1 MDFRRLGLKYRFIV
15 ITIAVVVLVTLAGSL
30 TLHGI
35 YRAGGNVYRPEYLM
49 AVAAFYIFIGIIGVL
64 LVSKYMIQ
72 PVVHLTQKVYEV
84 RNGNLDIEFSNHQN
98 HVWMDEMD
106 QLYEG
111 FAHMVRHLRQ
121 TIEELTKA
129 KERAETVSRE
139 LYKSKK
145 RLEAVF
151 NSLSDGIMII
161 DKNFR
166 IVTANPVILKLM
178 GRTEEEI
185 KGKHCFEMCNGSL
198 RRCQF
203 CRATDTFRFGE
214 HEITYCTKPD
224 PSGKGDRIL
233 EVHDFPMFDENG
245 EIVQIIEY
253 VKDVTDA
260 MQMQAKLESS
270 RRLAEIGEMAAK
282 VAHEVRNPLN
292 AIKGATHYLRG
303 EIQEESVAMY
313 LDLIEEQVDRVNRVA
328 TDLLGLA
335 RPLEPV
341 FHPGNLEKVIRQ
353 ALWDTQQALDD
364 KQIRVKT
371 HIHPNIPEIPLDEN
385 QIEQALVN
393 LILNAVDAMEEG
405 GQLTIE
411 LKSLCGGNGMRG
423 EHLQLVIAD
432 TGCGIPA
439 ETREQIFQPFF
450 TTKIKGTGLGL
461 TIVKK
466 IVEHHQG
473 QIEIESEENQGTRV
487 IIRLPLNIRHH
498 EAKIYNFSS

>member
-1 MDFRRLGLKYRFIV
+1 MHFRRLGLKYRFIG
-15 ITIAVVVLVTLAGSL
+15 ITIALVVLVTFTGSL
-30 TLHGI
+30 VLHWL
-35 YRAGGNVYRPEYLM
+35 YRSAGNTYYPGYLA
-49 AVAAFYIFIGIIGVL
+49 AVAGFYILIGIIGVL
-64 LVSKYMIQ
+64 LISKYMIQ
-72 PVVHLTQKVYEV
+72 PVVHLTRKVYEV
-84 RNGNLDIEFSNHQN
+84 RSGNLDIEFSHHQN

-121 TIEELTKA
+121 TIEELTRA
-129 KERAETVSRE
+129 KEQAETVSRE

-161 DKNFR
+161 DRNFR
-166 IVTANPVILKLM
+166 IVTANPVILNLM

-185 KGKHCFEMCNGSL
+185 KGKYCFEMCNGSL

-203 CRATDTFRFGE
+203 CRASDTFRFGE
-214 HEITYCTKPD
+214 HQITYCTKPD

-233 EVHDFPMFDENG
+233 EVHDFPMFDENR

-303 EIQEESVAMY
+303 EIRDRNVTMY
-313 LDLIEEQVDRVNRVA
+313 LDLIEEQVERVNRVA

-341 FHPGNLEKVIRQ
+341 FHPGNLKKVVHQ
-353 ALWDTQQALDD
+353 ALWDTQQALSD
-364 KQIRVKT
+364 KQIRVNLKL
-371 HIHPNIPEIPLDEN
+371 PSEVPEIPLDEK
-385 QIEQALVN
+385 QVEQALVN
-393 LILNAVDAMEEG
+393 LILNAVDAMEPG
-405 GQLTIE
+405 GELTLE
-411 LKSLCGGNGMRG
+411 LKTVGGADGQQG
-423 EHLQLVIAD
+423 QFVQLIVGD
-432 TGCGIPA
+432 NGCGIPA
-439 ETREQIFQPFF
+439 NLKEQIFQPFF
-450 TTKIKGTGLGL
+450 TTKLKGTGLGL

-473 QIEIESEENQGTRV
+473 RIDIDSREKQGTRIV
-487 IIRLPLNIRHH
+487 LHFPITIGRH
-498 EAKIYNFSS
+498 EARIYSFSS